1 MPLEINYH
9 LKALSYF
16 LVNIWTQYTQMLV
29 IICYLKLII
38 IIWERLHQ
46 VGSVHLPIFQS
57 LHKVGHHTCLL
68 QLIKCD
74 GFWEY
79 KRDFRWPFKKKSQV
93 LKKSGDF
100 GGYGMSPKHDI
111 NFSSWESGN
120 ICKHTMLSHPLL
132 HGYRNNLKFQGQST
146 IARFSPSPTGL
157 VLLV

>member
-1 MPLEINYH
+1 M
-9 LKALSYF
+9 KALSYF
-16 LVNIWTQYTQMLV
+16 LVNICTQYTQMLV

-46 VGSVHLPIFQS
+46 VGSVHLTVFQS
-57 LHKVGHHTCLL
+57 LHKIGHHTCLL

-79 KRDFRWPFKKKSQV
+79 KHDFRWPFKKKSQV

-100 GGYGMSPKHDI
+100 GGYGMYPKHDI

-120 ICKHTMLSHPLL
+120 IRVVCKHAMLSRPLL
-132 HGYRNNLKFQGQST
+132 HSYRNNFKFQEQSAIT
-146 IARFSPSPTGL
+146 RFSPSPTGL